1 MKTLKTIMLGL
12 ALLFVV
18 GAASAAGPTPALSKN
33 YVINTYV
40 DAMTRGKLAGIADVL
55 DKNANFNMLRGTQVM
70 SFGKKE
76 MMDYLKANKNVEM
89 ECTTNTSIVESN
101 ADIALVKVDMK
112 YSSSIRSNY
121 VTLVNTGSDGWKI
134 TNVYS
139 VVK

>member
-1 MKTLKTIMLGL
+1 MSYSYTKNSNPLNTNVMKNLKSIMLGL
-12 ALLFVV
+12 ALLLVV

-40 DAMTRGKLAGIADVL
+40 DAMTRGKLTGIADVL
-55 DKNANFNMLRGTQVM
+55 DKNAKFNMLRGTQVM
-70 SFGKKE
+70 SFDKKE

-112 YSSSIRSNY
+112 YNNSTRSNY
-121 VTLVNTGSDGWKI
+121 
-134 TNVYS
+134 
-139 VVK
+139 